1 MRTGDPLSL
10 PSTASAP
17 AVTSARRPHVG
28 QRLWAAVDP
37 ASSLVEVL
45 IAVVLALGIITGVRA
60 GLFGDL
66 TPRDTALVILATAL
80 AWGIID
86 GGLYLVASKMDQG
99 RLDHLPSELRGAD
112 LTSAR
117 RRALAAEAFAL
128 DLDDGEHPHLVAV
141 AYDVLA
147 DALAADGA
155 ERRFSREDWKA
166 AATLFL
172 WSLLVSSL
180 VAVTLLLPVAATIAF
195 TVAQVVGMV
204 LLFCAGYL
212 WARRTRYNR
221 VWAGLLLAVIGA
233 LMILLAFVFGAV

>member
-147 DALAADGA
+147 DALTRWPPTVPSGASAAKTGRPRPRCFSGRSWSAPSSRSPCCCRSPQPSSSRWLRWSGWCCCSAPATYGPGA
-155 ERRFSREDWKA
+155 HGTTGSGRACCSR
-166 AATLFL
+166 
-172 WSLLVSSL
+172 SS
-180 VAVTLLLPVAATIAF
+180 AH
-195 TVAQVVGMV
+195 
-204 LLFCAGYL
+204 
-212 WARRTRYNR
+212 
-221 VWAGLLLAVIGA
+221 
-233 LMILLAFVFGAV
+233 